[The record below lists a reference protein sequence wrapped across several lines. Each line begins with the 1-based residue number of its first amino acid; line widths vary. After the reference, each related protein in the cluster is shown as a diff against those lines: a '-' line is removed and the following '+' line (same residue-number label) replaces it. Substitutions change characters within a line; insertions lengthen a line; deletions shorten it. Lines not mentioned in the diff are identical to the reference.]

1 MTNKKKI
8 FLAFALL
15 SAIFV
20 LLEGIGYYI
29 AASVNIGKSP
39 ENKKS
44 GNLRQIEER
53 NRILKSRLKNL
64 SPKGVY
70 IIVDSAKNM
79 LYLKEGDKTL
89 REAVVS
95 CGSGNILEDPSGK
108 NTWVF
113 DTPKG
118 EFSVKSKHVKPD
130 WIKPDWAFIEEGDPL
145 PLDFK
150 QRIESGVLGDYAL
163 GFGNGYFIHGTLYT
177 RLLGRNVT
185 HGCIRVG
192 DKDLEFLFKT
202 TPIGAKVMIF

>member
-1 MTNKKKI
+1 MKNKKKI
-8 FLAFALL
+8 FLALALF

-20 LLEGIGYYI
+20 LLEGIGYYL
-29 AASVNIGKSP
+29 AASVNTGITP

-44 GNLRQIEER
+44 GNLRQTEEK
-53 NRILKSRLKNL
+53 NRILNSRLKNL
-64 SPKGVY
+64 SPKGVH
-70 IIVDSAKNM
+70 IVVDTARNR
-79 LYLKEGDKTL
+79 LYLKDGDKTL
-89 REAVVS
+89 KEAVVS

-118 EFSVKSKHVKPD
+118 EFSVKSKHLKPD

-145 PLDFK
+145 PLTSK
-150 QRIESGVLGDYAL
+150 ERIESGVLGDYAL
-163 GFGNGYFIHGTLYT
+163 GLGNGYFIHGTLYT

-192 DKDLEFLFKT
+192 DKDLEVLFKT
-202 TPIGAKVMIF
+202 TPIGAKVIIF

>member
-1 MTNKKKI
+1 MANKKKI
-8 FLAFALL
+8 FLALAVL

-29 AASVNIGKSP
+29 ATSANTGITT

-44 GNLRQIEER
+44 GNLRQIEEK
-53 NRILKSRLKNL
+53 NRILNSRLKNL
-64 SPKGVY
+64 SPKGLY
-70 IIVDSAKNM
+70 IVVDTARNR
-79 LYLKEGDKTL
+79 LYLKDGDKTL
-89 REAVVS
+89 KEAIVS

-118 EFSVKSKHVKPD
+118 EFSVKSKHLKPD

-145 PLDFK
+145 PLTSK
-150 QRIESGVLGDYAL
+150 ERIESGVLGDYAL
-163 GFGNGYFIHGTLYT
+163 GLGDGYFIHGTLYT

-192 DKDLEFLFKT
+192 DKDLEVLFKT

>member
-8 FLAFALL
+8 FLALALL

-29 AASVNIGKSP
+29 ATSVNTGITP

-44 GNLRQIEER
+44 GNLKQIEEK
-53 NRILKSRLKNL
+53 NRILKSLLKSL

-70 IIVDSAKNM
+70 IVVDSARNR
-79 LYLKEGDKTL
+79 LYLKDGGKTL
-89 REAVVS
+89 KEAVVS

-145 PLDFK
+145 PLTSK
-150 QRIESGVLGDYAL
+150 ERIESGVLGDYAL
-163 GFGNGYFIHGTLYT
+163 GFGDGYFIHGTLYT

-192 DKDLEFLFKT
+192 DKDLEILFKT